1 MYYRHSESK
10 KQVGTLKWGSH
21 VKDTKQT
28 KTQACPVEWTL
39 DVIGGKW
46 KCVILWHVR
55 GRVRR
60 FNELRRLIPTAT
72 QKMLTAQ
79 LRQLE
84 RDGLVERQVFA
95 EVPPRVEYSI
105 SKYGS
110 SLSPL
115 LEIMCKWGLAHRERA
130 AAPRSKA

>member
-1 MYYRHSESK
+1 
-10 KQVGTLKWGSH
+10 
-21 VKDTKQT
+21 VKDTAKNAG
-28 KTQACPVEWTL
+28 KSCPVEWTL
-39 DVIGGKW
+39 EVVGGKW

-60 FNELRRLIPTAT
+60 FSELRRLIPGAT

-84 RDGLVERQVFA
+84 RDGLIERKVYAQ
-95 EVPPRVEYSI
+95 VPPKVEYSI
-105 SKYGS
+105 SAYGQ

-115 LEIMCKWGLAHRERA
+115 LELMCKWGLSHATSEHATGESVRQ
-130 AAPRSKA
+130 KAS

>member
-1 MYYRHSESK
+1 M
-10 KQVGTLKWGSH
+10 
-21 VKDTKQT
+21 KDTA
-28 KTQACPVEWTL
+28 KTGRNSCPVEWTL
-39 DVIGGKW
+39 EVIGGKW

-60 FNELRRLIPTAT
+60 FSELRRLIPGAT

-84 RDGLVERQVFA
+84 RDGLIERKVYAQ
-95 EVPPRVEYSI
+95 VPPKVEYSI
-105 SKYGS
+105 SEYGR

-115 LEIMCKWGLAHRERA
+115 LEQMCKWGLSHTAGESVRR
-130 AAPRSKA
+130 KAS